1 MGEGASRQD
10 HSSLAS
16 LSLFHT
22 SETLWLHCGYSSNW
36 IGRGCRQAG
45 RIILPLPVSPSFTPR
60 RCLNIL
66 QTASICW
73 YTQPWDNKKTK
84 YRKTQ
89 IQKDWKRD
97 KKREAKRKKNWTYST
112 TDSCCCCTRDWTDRR
127 ANELASRWHTVHPV
141 VMGQGSGIRT
151 KTLLE
156 DWRWFALNLPWIIL
170 RPCMSHCLQV
180 FSLRKVQDLF

>member
-22 SETLWLHCGYSSNW
+22 SEMPQH
-36 IGRGCRQAG
+36 
-45 RIILPLPVSPSFTPR
+45 FTNGIH
-60 RCLNIL
+60 LLIH
-66 QTASICW
+66 TALG
-73 YTQPWDNKKTK
+73 QQKDK
-84 YRKTQ
+84 
-89 IQKDWKRD
+89 IQKDINT
-97 KKREAKRKKNWTYST
+97 KKTEKGTKKGGKKKKNWTYST

-127 ANELASRWHTVHPV
+127 ANELASRWHTVHSV

-170 RPCMSHCLQV
+170 RPCIA
-180 FSLRKVQDLF
+180 SLSSSLLSTKGPRPLLAPGCPCPHRQ

>member
-22 SETLWLHCGYSSNW
+22 SEMLQH
-36 IGRGCRQAG
+36 
-45 RIILPLPVSPSFTPR
+45 FTNGIH
-60 RCLNIL
+60 LLIH
-66 QTASICW
+66 TALG
-73 YTQPWDNKKTK
+73 QQKDK
-84 YRKTQ
+84 
-89 IQKDWKRD
+89 IQKDTNTKRL
-97 KKREAKRKKNWTYST
+97 KKGQKREAKRKKNWTYST

-127 ANELASRWHTVHPV
+127 ANELASRWHTVHSV

-170 RPCMSHCLQV
+170 RPCIA
-180 FSLRKVQDLF
+180 SLSSSLLSTKGPRPLLAPGCPCPHRQ